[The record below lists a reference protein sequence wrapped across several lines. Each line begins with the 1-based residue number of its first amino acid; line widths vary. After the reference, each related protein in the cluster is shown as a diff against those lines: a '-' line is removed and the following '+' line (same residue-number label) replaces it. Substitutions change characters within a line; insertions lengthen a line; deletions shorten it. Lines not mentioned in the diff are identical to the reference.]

1 MTNNNRTGRIIRTII
16 IVLCIINIV
25 FLAIASRRGVRAG
38 NTDTSGGISA
48 TAATAATEYAAASS
62 QTAASETAASETT
75 ETEQQTENNTAT
87 PSITLSDNLPD
98 LTQDDLDD
106 IVPVLKD
113 ADAISADDGNGNDIT
128 DDIEAVTTADLDNL
142 GDFTIHFSV
151 TNDDGETAEATADV
165 NVEITKP
172 ILELSTYHL
181 TLDRNAKFDELSYVE
196 TAVDED
202 GDDLSRAIHVDGDVD
217 TSKAGTYN
225 VTYYIRSNEDSKRA
239 EKTLR
244 VTVR

>member
-1 MTNNNRTGRIIRTII
+1 MTNNNRTGRIIRVI
-16 IVLCIINIV
+16 IVILCLINIA

-38 NTDTSGGISA
+38 NISGSRSGTADTGA
-48 TAATAATEYAAASS
+48 AATAVTEYA
-62 QTAASETAASETT
+62 TTSETAKAERQT
-75 ETEQQTENNTAT
+75 EQTENNTGT
-87 PSITLSDNLPD
+87 PSITLSDNLPE

-151 TNDDGETAEATADV
+151 TNDDDETAEATADV

-172 ILELSTYHL
+172 ILELSTYSL
-181 TLDRNAKFDELSYVE
+181 TLDRNAEFDDLSYVE
-196 TAVDED
+196 TAVDEN
-202 GDDLSRAIHVDGDVD
+202 GDDLSRAIHIDGDVD

-225 VTYYIRSNEDSKRA
+225 VTYYIRSNIDSRRA

>member
-1 MTNNNRTGRIIRTII
+1 MTNNNRTGRIVRAI
-16 IVLCIINIV
+16 IVILCLINIA

-38 NTDTSGGISA
+38 NISGSRSDAADTAS
-48 TAATAATEYAAASS
+48 TAITEYA
-62 QTAASETAASETT
+62 TASETT
-75 ETEQQTENNTAT
+75 EAQRQTENNAGT

-151 TNDDGETAEATADV
+151 TNDDDETAEATADV

-172 ILELSTYHL
+172 ILELSTYSL
-181 TLDRNAKFDELSYVE
+181 TLDRNAGFDDLSYVE
-196 TAVDED
+196 TAVDEN
-202 GDDLSRAIHVDGDVD
+202 GDDLSRAIHIDGDVD
-217 TSKAGTYN
+217 TSEAGTYN
-225 VTYYIRSNEDSKRA
+225 VTYYIRSNIDSRRA

>member
-1 MTNNNRTGRIIRTII
+1 MTNNNQTGRIIRTII
-16 IVLCIINIV
+16 IVLCIINIA

-38 NTDTSGGISA
+38 NTDTSGDISS
-48 TAATAATEYAAASS
+48 TSATAATEYAAPSS
-62 QTAASETAASETT
+62 QTAASATA
-75 ETEQQTENNTAT
+75 ETEQQAENTAT

-151 TNDDGETAEATADV
+151 TNDDDKTAEATADV
-165 NVEITKP
+165 HVKITKP
-172 ILELSTYHL
+172 ILELSTYRL
-181 TLDRNAKFDELSYVE
+181 TLDRNARFNNLSYVE

-202 GDDLSRAIHVDGDVD
+202 GDDLSRAIHIDGDVD

-225 VTYYIRSNEDSKRA
+225 VTYSIRSNEDSKRA